1 MTRQA
6 AGCKENHVETEGR
19 RKTAKCEGFRSKNM
33 TGVETLIQTS
43 IRLCSLAG
51 ELVKLGLA
59 APLS

>member
-1 MTRQA
+1 
-6 AGCKENHVETEGR
+6 
-19 RKTAKCEGFRSKNM
+19 M

>member
-1 MTRQA
+1 MERETT
-6 AGCKENHVETEGR
+6 HVTHR
-19 RKTAKCEGFRSKNM
+19 RNGGPSQNCEVRMVRSENM